1 MRLPH
6 GQIHPRFCF
15 ILSVATLLIGVSII
29 LTPLLI
35 TVENPLISVEKG
47 VEKYLH
53 GQIEYAGFK
62 VGCARAG
69 RHINMGTFEGKSTQA
84 EQL

>member
-1 MRLPH
+1 MAFRAFFE
-6 GQIHPRFCF
+6 GRSTC
-15 ILSVATLLIGVSII
+15 SSMARDLLIGVSII

-69 RHINMGTFEGKSTQA
+69 RHMNMGTFEGKSTQA